1 MEQDTDLK
9 KTPPQSPKSIVQ
21 THRDRSIHIGNG
33 VYLAAFEI
41 IGQSLGTDV
50 YSKSAATAPKF

>member
-21 THRDRSIHIGNG
+21 PHRDRSIHIWNV
-33 VYLAAFEI
+33 VYMAAFEI
-41 IGQSLGTDV
+41 IGQSLGTDL